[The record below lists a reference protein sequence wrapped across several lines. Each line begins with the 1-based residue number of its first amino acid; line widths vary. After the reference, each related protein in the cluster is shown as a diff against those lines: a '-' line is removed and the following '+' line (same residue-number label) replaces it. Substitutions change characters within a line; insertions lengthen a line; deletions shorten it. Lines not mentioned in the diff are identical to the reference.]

1 MAHAPRAACP
11 DNARTRCISVTQRYT
26 FSENLMQKIVTA
38 STLALSLFA
47 ASSVHADDTP
57 RYYVGA
63 ATGFSKA
70 TLENS
75 VGERF
80 SSKKHPLPV
89 KLYAGV
95 ELTDYLALEAGYSGS
110 TGQHAFDKGLF
121 GTSTEPRLASQAIY
135 LAAKGTV
142 AVSESIDLHAKL
154 GVARN
159 HFKLSDAG
167 IHNRD
172 IRGTRPMLGIGAAY
186 KLTENAAVTLEF
198 ESYGT
203 VREQQTSLRQQRL
216 QAGLKF
222 GF

>member
-1 MAHAPRAACP
+1 
-11 DNARTRCISVTQRYT
+11 
-26 FSENLMQKIVTA
+26 MQKFVPAT
-38 STLALSLFA
+38 TLALALLA
-47 ASSVHADDTP
+47 ASPLHA
-57 RYYVGA
+57 A
-63 ATGFSKA
+63 ATAPYYAGFATGLSKS

-75 VGERF
+75 AGERY

-89 KLYAGV
+89 KLYGGV
-95 ELTDYLALEAGYSGS
+95 TLNEHIALEAGYSGS
-110 TGQHAFDKGLF
+110 AGKHAFDKGLF

-159 HFKLSDAG
+159 HFELTDAG
-167 IHNRD
+167 AANRD
-172 IRGTRPMLGIGAAY
+172 IKGTKPMLGIGAAY
-186 KLTENAAVTLEF
+186 KLSERAAVTLEF

-216 QAGLKF
+216 QAGLRF

>member
-26 FSENLMQKIVTA
+26 FSENLMQKFVTA

-47 ASSVHADDTP
+47 ASTAHAGETP
-57 RYYVGA
+57 RYYAGI
-63 ATGFSKA
+63 ATGLSKS

-75 VGERF
+75 AGERF
-80 SSKKHPLPV
+80 SGKKHPLPL

-110 TGQHAFDKGLF
+110 TGKHEFDKRLF
-121 GTSTEPRLASQAIY
+121 GTATEPRLASQAIY
-135 LAAKGTV
+135 LAARGTV
-142 AVSESIDLHAKL
+142 AVSESIELHAKL

-159 HFKLSDAG
+159 HFELTNAG
-167 IHNRD
+167 TNNRD
-172 IRGTRPMLGIGAAY
+172 LKGTKPMIGIGAAY
-186 KLTENAAVTLEF
+186 KLSENAAVTLEF

-203 VREQQTSLRQQRL
+203 VREQHTSLRQQRL

>member
-1 MAHAPRAACP
+1 
-11 DNARTRCISVTQRYT
+11 
-26 FSENLMQKIVTA
+26 MQKFVSA
-38 STLALSLFA
+38 STLALSLIA

-57 RYYVGA
+57 RYYAGA

-75 VGERF
+75 AGERF

-110 TGQHAFDKGLF
+110 AGKHTLDKRLF
-121 GTSTEPRLASQAIY
+121 GTATEPRLASQAIY
-135 LAAKGTV
+135 LAVKGTV
-142 AVSESIDLHAKL
+142 AVSQSIDLHAKL

-159 HFKLSDAG
+159 HFELTNAG
-167 IHNRD
+167 TSNRD
-172 IRGTRPMLGIGAAY
+172 IKGTKPMIGIGAAY

-203 VREQQTSLRQQRL
+203 VREQQTRLRQQRL

>member
-1 MAHAPRAACP
+1 MHTFAP
-11 DNARTRCISVTQRYT
+11 
-26 FSENLMQKIVTA
+26 A
-38 STLALSLFA
+38 SLLVLSLLA
-47 ASSVHADDTP
+47 ASPVHADDTP
-57 RYYVGA
+57 RHYVGA
-63 ATGFSKA
+63 ATGFSKS

-89 KLYAGV
+89 KVYAGV
-95 ELTDYLALEAGYSGS
+95 ALTEYLALEAGYSRS
-110 TGQHAFDKGLF
+110 TGKHVFDKRLL
-121 GTSTEPRLASQAIY
+121 GTTTEPRLASQAVY
-135 LAAKGTV
+135 LAARGTV
-142 AVSESIDLHAKL
+142 AVSESVDLHAKL

-159 HFKLSDAG
+159 HFELSNAG

-172 IRGTRPMLGIGAAY
+172 LKATKPMLGIGAAY
-186 KLTENAAVTLEF
+186 KLNERAAVTLEF

-203 VREQQTSLRQQRL
+203 VREKQTRLRQQRL